1 MHFSK
6 TYNGTSL
13 KIFPRSSF
21 FPVTIY
27 YYLVKAFIKL
37 LLRGHI
43 CEDLKGLKH
52 DSGTEFLHTDLSV
65 LCIHLKT
72 VR

>member
-1 MHFSK
+1 M
-6 TYNGTSL
+6 
-13 KIFPRSSF
+13 IF

-43 CEDLKGLKH
+43 REDLKGLKH
-52 DSGTEFLHTDLSV
+52 DSGALSFFTWIYQFYV
-65 LCIHLKT
+65 SI
-72 VR
+72 